1 MPSSQGLMPCDTKE
15 PSSCPPTPPL
25 RLLTLHDL
33 PHGDGVSARSLQSLF
48 REQQEYLNYFFTNL
62 DYEQME
68 SFVKAC
74 LACTGTIVCTGVGK
88 SGFIAQKI
96 CQTLVST
103 GTKALYLSPT
113 DALHGDIGILTAHDL
128 LVCFSKSGGTDELL
142 RLIPYAKA
150 KGAKIVSVASI
161 SGCKMETVCD
171 LSINLPLKRELCPFD
186 LAPVTST
193 VIQMLFGDTV
203 AIALM
208 QAKHLTRD
216 EYAMNHPAGRIGRR
230 LILRVSDVM
239 LSNGDIP
246 IVSADTVVA
255 DALSELSSKGCG
267 CVLIAGADLKL
278 QGVFTDGDLRRAL
291 QTMGYSGNLMGTRVG
306 DIMTTSPRT
315 VLLSQKAAQAMDDM
329 ETSPKV
335 AVLPVLDDQGRVSGL
350 VTLHGLISAGL

>member
-1 MPSSQGLMPCDTKE
+1 M
-15 PSSCPPTPPL
+15 SCGDSKDSPVRSPL
-25 RLLTLHDL
+25 
-33 PHGDGVSARSLQSLF
+33 PFSAAQ
-48 REQQEYLNYFFTNL
+48 
-62 DYEQME
+62 
-68 SFVKAC
+68 AC

-142 RLIPYAKA
+142 RLIPYAKVRGHAPRLACSARAGGRVCAPSFSRVAGLANPPIQPRSPYSPLLKQA

-208 QAKHLTRD
+208 QVGQEMVGKEGQRWGHVW
-216 EYAMNHPAGRIGRR
+216 RI
-230 LILRVSDVM
+230 V
-239 LSNGDIP
+239 
-246 IVSADTVVA
+246 
-255 DALSELSSKGCG
+255 
-267 CVLIAGADLKL
+267 
-278 QGVFTDGDLRRAL
+278 
-291 QTMGYSGNLMGTRVG
+291 GTR
-306 DIMTTSPRT
+306 
-315 VLLSQKAAQAMDDM
+315 
-329 ETSPKV
+329 
-335 AVLPVLDDQGRVSGL
+335 
-350 VTLHGLISAGL
+350 